1 VICSNC
7 GNENR
12 DGRKFCSSCGTAL
25 SVACPSCG
33 AGNEPGD
40 RFCGD
45 CGAPLSAGGVPA
57 AATAARDRAPA
68 ASERRVVSVL
78 FADLVGFTTLSESQ
92 DAEEVRE
99 LLTRYF
105 DTCRKLIVRYGGSV
119 EKFIG
124 DAVMAVWGTPVAQE
138 DDAERAVRAALDLV
152 DAVHTL
158 GQESGNPQ
166 LRVRAGVLTGEAAV
180 TVGATG
186 EGMVAGDLVNTASRI
201 QSAAEP
207 GSVFVGESTRRA
219 TDAAIVYEDAGMF
232 ELKGKTEAMQLWR
245 AGRIVSGVRGALKAE
260 GLEAPFVGRD
270 RELRL
275 IKELFHA
282 SADEGKARLVSVV
295 GIAGI
300 GKSRLGWEFYKYMD
314 GLQQLY
320 LWHRGRCLAYGEG
333 VTYWALV
340 EMIRMRADILEGEDA
355 VSAAAKLHATVE
367 LYVKDPEERRWVEPR
382 LAHLLGLED
391 KAPDRES
398 LFAAWRLFI
407 ERMTESSPVIL
418 AFEDMQWADAALL
431 DFIEYLLEWSR
442 NLPIFVIVQA
452 RPDLLDR
459 RPTWGGGGSRNAT
472 TLSLEPLPDDRMR
485 ELLAGLVPGLPDE
498 LRDKILARAEGVPL
512 YAIETVRMLLDR
524 GLLVLEGSIYRPT
537 GPIESLEIPE
547 TLHALIAA
555 RLDGLAVE
563 ERRLLQ
569 DASVLGKNFTRHAL
583 AMLSGRSESEIDP
596 LLSSLV
602 RKEVLSIQVDPRS
615 PERGQ
620 YGFLQDLVKFVAY
633 EMLSKKDRKTAHLAA
648 AAILEGGTEE
658 EEIVEVVASHYLDAY
673 RLAPDAADA
682 AEIKKKACYMLT
694 RAAER
699 ASSLAALAEAERYYV
714 QAAEHADEPA
724 AEAAL
729 LERAATAARGAGNSD
744 AAAAHLERAGELCRE
759 QNLTHLAAR
768 ITARLAE
775 VMWDRGKMG
784 QALEDMDRAL
794 KVLQGAEPD
803 EDLAALFAQ
812 LGKFLYF
819 NGQNEMAM
827 ERIETAIDIAEGLL
841 LPEILSNAL
850 NTKAVMLYSSRGRVQ
865 EGYALLKYA
874 LEIALENDLPSA
886 ALRGYYNLADLECQS
901 DQYTNA
907 PERIDAGLALAR
919 RVGNQYWEWNL
930 LGQLFSY
937 YALGEW
943 DRAVEQAAQQPVE
956 KVVDVRG
963 AFLHYLLILPRI
975 AIFRGDLE
983 QAKRYIAIFPNP
995 ETSGDI
1001 QERAS
1006 YFTARAIVLRAEGDA
1021 AGALEAAEQGF
1032 SFHQSLGL
1040 RTEVVKESFIE
1051 ALEAALE
1058 IGDLGKAEELISVV
1072 EQTPRGQRPRYLEA
1086 HSLRFR
1092 ARLSA
1097 ARADDTAV
1105 EARFKSAAGMF
1116 VELAAPFWA
1125 AVTRL
1130 EHAEWLAERGR
1141 TSEAQPLL
1149 ADATPGFERLRAAP
1163 FVARA
1168 KNLVGVTIESL

>member
-1 VICSNC
+1 MTCSHC
-7 GNENR
+7 GADNR
-12 DGRKFCSSCGTAL
+12 EGRKFCASCGTAL

-33 AGNEPGD
+33 AANEPGD
-40 RFCGD
+40 RYCGD
-45 CGAPLSAGGVPA
+45 CGAGLGAGGAPAAVPA
-57 AATAARDRAPA
+57 SRDRTA

-105 DTCRKLIVRYGGSV
+105 DSCRKLIVRYGGSV

-138 DDAERAVRAALDLV
+138 DDAERAVRAALELV
-152 DAVHTL
+152 GAVQAL
-158 GQESGNPQ
+158 GQESGNSQ

-180 TVGATG
+180 TVGAMG

-201 QSAAEP
+201 QSIAEP

-219 TDAAIVYEDAGMF
+219 TDAAIVYEDAGTF
-232 ELKGKTEAMQLWR
+232 ELKGKTDSVQLWR
-245 AGRIVSGVRGALKAE
+245 ARRIVGGVGGALKAE

-282 SADEGKARLVSVV
+282 SADESKARLVSVM

-340 EMIRMRADILEGEDA
+340 EMIRGRAEITEGEDTA
-355 VSAAAKLHATVE
+355 SAAAKLHATVE

-391 KAPDRES
+391 RAPDRES

-442 NLPIFVIVQA
+442 TLPIFVIAQA

-472 TLSLEPLPDDRMR
+472 SLSLEPLPDDKMR

-524 GLLVLEGSIYRPT
+524 GLLAQEGSVYRPT

-569 DASVLGKNFTRHAL
+569 DASVLGKNFTRRAL
-583 AMLSGRSESEIDP
+583 AMLSGRPESDLDP
-596 LLSSLV
+596 LLTSLV

-620 YGFLQDLVKFVAY
+620 FGFLQDLVKFVAY
-633 EMLSKKDRKTAHLAA
+633 ETLSKKDRKSAHLAA
-648 AAILEGGTEE
+648 AAILEGATEE

-682 AEIKKKACYMLT
+682 AEIKSKACHMLT

-699 ASSLAALAEAERYYV
+699 ASSLAALAEAERYFV
-714 QAAEHADEPA
+714 QAAELADEPA

-729 LERAATAARGAGNSD
+729 LERAATAARGTGHSD
-744 AAAAHLERAGELCRE
+744 SAVAHLERAGELCRE

-768 ITARLAE
+768 ITARRAE
-775 VMWDRGKMG
+775 LMWDRGRMG
-784 QALEDMDRAL
+784 EALEDMDRAVQ
-794 KVLQGAEPD
+794 VLQGAEPD
-803 EDLAALFAQ
+803 ANLAELLAQ
-812 LGKFLYF
+812 LGRFLYF
-819 NGQNEMAM
+819 NGQNDTAM

-841 LPEILSNAL
+841 IPEVLSHAL

-886 ALRGYYNLADLECQS
+886 ALRAYYNLADLNCQS
-901 DQYTNA
+901 DHFGDA
-907 PERIDAGLALAR
+907 PNHVESGLALAR
-919 RVGNQYWEWNL
+919 RLGNQYWEWNF
-930 LGQLFSY
+930 LGQLYGY

-943 DRAVEQAAQQPVE
+943 DQAVEFAGQQPIE
-956 KVVDVRG
+956 KAGEVRG
-963 AFLHYLLILPRI
+963 AFLQYLLTLPRI

-983 QAKRYIAIFPNP
+983 EAKRLIAVFPSP
-995 ETSGDI
+995 ETSDDL

-1006 YFTARAIVLRAEGDA
+1006 YFTARAVVLRAEGDA
-1021 AGALEAAEQGF
+1021 AGALEAAERGL
-1032 SFHQSLGL
+1032 SFHEILGF
-1040 RTEVVKESFIE
+1040 RTEVVKEAFVE

-1058 IGDLGKAEELISVV
+1058 LGDLGKAETLMTIVDRA
-1072 EQTPRGQRPRYLEA
+1072 PRGRRPRYLEA
-1086 HSLRFR
+1086 HTLRFR

-1097 ARADDTAV
+1097 ARADDVAV
-1105 EARFKSAAGMF
+1105 EARFKGAAGMF
-1116 VELAAPFWA
+1116 VELTTPFWA

-1141 TSEAQPLL
+1141 ANEAQPLL
-1149 ADATPGFERLRAAP
+1149 AEATPMFERLRAAP
-1163 FVARA
+1163 FIARA
-1168 KNLVGVTIESL
+1168 KNLVGESVESV